1 LFEDDM
7 PITLRSLTLTLAV
20 LAGTGLVLSGCGR
33 KPELYAP
40 GQAPTKTGDT
50 EARAKER
57 AKIPERPF
65 ILDPLL

>member
-1 LFEDDM
+1 M

-20 LAGTGLVLSGCGR
+20 LAGTGLILSSCGR

-40 GQAPTKTGDT
+40 GQAPVKKGDLD
-50 EARAKER
+50 ARAKEK